1 MDTHEDGYNGCQEA
15 RFIMGR
21 RSFTAEFKEQ
31 AARQV
36 IQGGRSFKQVADD
49 LGIDP
54 SSLRHWVRLAR
65 AAGVTP
71 PQALVDADPAKRVR
85 ELEAEVARLK
95 MERESLKKAAAFF
108 AKESTGEG
116 GRP

>member
-1 MDTHEDGYNGCQEA
+1 MDTRGGGYNGRQEA
-15 RFIMGR
+15 RFTMGR

-36 IQGGRSFKQVADD
+36 IQGGRSFREVADD
-49 LGIDP
+49 LGIDS

-71 PQALVDADPAKRVR
+71 PQALVAADPAKRVR

-95 MERESLKKAAAFF
+95 MEREILKKAAAFF
-108 AKESTGEG
+108 ARESTGEG